1 MNGNQ
6 KMTSM
11 QTRILGW
18 LCILLAFIFEDAMFH
33 LFMLGLGL
41 GFFIKTMYLTYK
53 EMKSNK
59 NE

>member
-1 MNGNQ
+1 MNS
-6 KMTSM
+6 T

-18 LCILLAFIFEDAMFH
+18 LCFLLAFIFEDVNYH

-53 EMKSNK
+53 EIKDGR
-59 NE
+59 